1 MALKPVNEQHQLQI
15 TAGTEGRLQGHKFEE
30 LVTIELN
37 NIDCMVDEI
46 FIECN
51 RPNIYYGNPAKG
63 LVYYISKDK
72 GKKISRLNAYWLG
85 GLATVNAGAKILN
98 KNGEIITGSKS
109 DILID
114 VRFEDG
120 TTENK
125 YYADAIYKAVSAFV
139 KDYNSMIDATGDSS
153 DTSVLRTATNMVN
166 TTKANSKVLK
176 ELGISVDSNNKLVID
191 KDTFMAA
198 DMSVAKSA
206 FAGAGSFGQ
215 SVANSAASIYS
226 SSATTLAKL
235 QTQNLYGSDGS
246 YSYVSASV
254 YNQFT

>member
-1 MALKPVNEQHQLQI
+1 MATISAYTSSSISTLFSGLNSSSSNNSFGIGSLDLSTYNSIKTGAYKQLLKNPVSSNSSSSKTDNSSATTISSQKINATKTKDASKAVVNDATDLRKTSLWQ
-15 TAGTEGRLQGHKFEE
+15 KKS
-30 LVTIELN
+30 VTN
-37 NIDCMVDEI
+37 
-46 FIECN
+46 
-51 RPNIYYGNPAKG
+51 
-63 LVYYISKDK
+63 
-72 GKKISRLNAYWLG
+72 
-85 GLATVNAGAKILN
+85 
-98 KNGEIITGSKS
+98 
-109 DILID
+109 
-114 VRFEDG
+114 EDG

-125 YYADAIYKAVSAFV
+125 YDADAIYKAVSAFV

-153 DTSVLRTATNMVN
+153 DTSVLRTASNMVN

>member
-1 MALKPVNEQHQLQI
+1 MATISAYTSSSISTLFSGLNSSSSNNSFGIGSLDLSTYNSIKTGAYKQLLKSYYAKNPVSSNSSS
-15 TAGTEGRLQGHKFEE
+15 
-30 LVTIELN
+30 
-37 NIDCMVDEI
+37 
-46 FIECN
+46 
-51 RPNIYYGNPAKG
+51 
-63 LVYYISKDK
+63 SKTDNSSATTVSSQ
-72 GKKISRLNAYWLG
+72 KINATKTKD
-85 GLATVNAGAKILN
+85 ASKAVVN
-98 KNGEIITGSKS
+98 
-109 DILID
+109 
-114 VRFEDG
+114 EDG

-125 YYADAIYKAVSAFV
+125 YDADAIYKAVSAFV

-153 DTSVLRTATNMVN
+153 DTSVLRTASNMVN

>member
-1 MALKPVNEQHQLQI
+1 MATISAYTSSSISTLFSGFNSSSSNSSFGIGSLDLSTYNSIKTGAYKQLLKSYYAKNPVSSNSSATTISSQKINATKTKDASKAVVNDATDLRKTSLWQ
-15 TAGTEGRLQGHKFEE
+15 KKS
-30 LVTIELN
+30 VTN
-37 NIDCMVDEI
+37 
-46 FIECN
+46 
-51 RPNIYYGNPAKG
+51 
-63 LVYYISKDK
+63 
-72 GKKISRLNAYWLG
+72 
-85 GLATVNAGAKILN
+85 
-98 KNGEIITGSKS
+98 
-109 DILID
+109 
-114 VRFEDG
+114 EDG

-125 YYADAIYKAVSAFV
+125 YDADAIYKAVSAFV

-153 DTSVLRTATNMVN
+153 DTSVLRTASNMVN

>member
-1 MALKPVNEQHQLQI
+1 MATISAYTSSSISTLFSGLNSSSSNNSFGIGSLDLSTYNSIKTGAYKQLLKSYYAKNPVSSNSSSSKTDNSSATTVSSQKINATKTKDASKAVVNDATDLRKTSLWQ
-15 TAGTEGRLQGHKFEE
+15 KKS
-30 LVTIELN
+30 VTN
-37 NIDCMVDEI
+37 
-46 FIECN
+46 
-51 RPNIYYGNPAKG
+51 
-63 LVYYISKDK
+63 
-72 GKKISRLNAYWLG
+72 
-85 GLATVNAGAKILN
+85 
-98 KNGEIITGSKS
+98 
-109 DILID
+109 
-114 VRFEDG
+114 EDG

-125 YYADAIYKAVSAFV
+125 YDADAIY
-139 KDYNSMIDATGDSS
+139 
-153 DTSVLRTATNMVN
+153 
-166 TTKANSKVLK
+166 KVLK

>member
-1 MALKPVNEQHQLQI
+1 MYKRQTN
-15 TAGTEGRLQGHKFEE
+15 
-30 LVTIELN
+30 
-37 NIDCMVDEI
+37 
-46 FIECN
+46 
-51 RPNIYYGNPAKG
+51 
-63 LVYYISKDK
+63 
-72 GKKISRLNAYWLG
+72 
-85 GLATVNAGAKILN
+85 
-98 KNGEIITGSKS
+98 
-109 DILID
+109 
-114 VRFEDG
+114 EDG

-125 YYADAIYKAVSAFV
+125 YDADAIYKAVSAFV

-153 DTSVLRTATNMVN
+153 DTSVLRTASNMVN

>member
-1 MALKPVNEQHQLQI
+1 MR
-15 TAGTEGRLQGHKFEE
+15 GTIDTVKNGSKIVGRYLEVRGWE
-30 LVTIELN
+30 LSSSRIKTMSAYLDGKYLGDLDIGQERL
-37 NIDCMVDEI
+37 D
-46 FIECN
+46 
-51 RPNIYYGNPAKG
+51 
-63 LVYYISKDK
+63 VYRAFPDYENK
-72 GKKISRLNAYWLG
+72 
-85 GLATVNAGAKILN
+85 NAGFSKTFDLSNVAP
-98 KNGEIITGSKS
+98 GEKTLKLYITN
-109 DILID
+109 
-114 VRFEDG
+114 EDG

-125 YYADAIYKAVSAFV
+125 YDADAIYKAVSAFV

-153 DTSVLRTATNMVN
+153 DTSVLRTASNMVN

>member
-1 MALKPVNEQHQLQI
+1 MATISAYTSSSISTLFSGLNSSSSNNSFGIGSLDLSTYNSIKTGAYKQLLKSYYAKNPVSSNSSATTVSSQKINATKTKDASKAVVNDATDLRKTSLWQ
-15 TAGTEGRLQGHKFEE
+15 KKS
-30 LVTIELN
+30 VTN
-37 NIDCMVDEI
+37 
-46 FIECN
+46 
-51 RPNIYYGNPAKG
+51 
-63 LVYYISKDK
+63 
-72 GKKISRLNAYWLG
+72 
-85 GLATVNAGAKILN
+85 
-98 KNGEIITGSKS
+98 
-109 DILID
+109 
-114 VRFEDG
+114 EDG

-125 YYADAIYKAVSAFV
+125 YDADAIYKAVSAFV

-153 DTSVLRTATNMVN
+153 DTSVLRTASNMVN

>member
-1 MALKPVNEQHQLQI
+1 MATISAYTSSSISTLFSGLNSSSSNNSFGIGSLDLSTYNSIKTGAYKQLLKSYYAKNPVSSNSSSSKTDNSSATTISSQKINATKTKDASKAVVNDATDLRKTSLWQ
-15 TAGTEGRLQGHKFEE
+15 KKS
-30 LVTIELN
+30 VTN
-37 NIDCMVDEI
+37 
-46 FIECN
+46 
-51 RPNIYYGNPAKG
+51 
-63 LVYYISKDK
+63 
-72 GKKISRLNAYWLG
+72 
-85 GLATVNAGAKILN
+85 
-98 KNGEIITGSKS
+98 
-109 DILID
+109 
-114 VRFEDG
+114 EDG

-125 YYADAIYKAVSAFV
+125 YDADAIYKAVSAFV

-153 DTSVLRTATNMVN
+153 D
-166 TTKANSKVLK
+166 KANSKVLK

>member
-1 MALKPVNEQHQLQI
+1 MATISAYTSSSISTLFSGLNSSSSNNSFGIGSLDLSTYNSIKTGAYKQLLKSYYAKNPVSSNSSSSKTDNSSATTVSSQKINATKTKDASKAVVNDATDLRKTSLWQ
-15 TAGTEGRLQGHKFEE
+15 KKS
-30 LVTIELN
+30 VTN
-37 NIDCMVDEI
+37 
-46 FIECN
+46 
-51 RPNIYYGNPAKG
+51 
-63 LVYYISKDK
+63 
-72 GKKISRLNAYWLG
+72 
-85 GLATVNAGAKILN
+85 
-98 KNGEIITGSKS
+98 
-109 DILID
+109 
-114 VRFEDG
+114 EDG

-125 YYADAIYKAVSAFV
+125 YDADAIYKAVSAFV

-153 DTSVLRTATNMVN
+153 DMVN

>member
-1 MALKPVNEQHQLQI
+1 MATISAYTSSSISTLFSGLNSSSSNNSFGIGSLDLSTYNSIKTGAYKQLLKSYYAKNPVSSNSSSSKTDNSSATTISSQKINATKAVVNDATDLRKTSLWQ
-15 TAGTEGRLQGHKFEE
+15 KKS
-30 LVTIELN
+30 VTN
-37 NIDCMVDEI
+37 
-46 FIECN
+46 
-51 RPNIYYGNPAKG
+51 
-63 LVYYISKDK
+63 
-72 GKKISRLNAYWLG
+72 
-85 GLATVNAGAKILN
+85 
-98 KNGEIITGSKS
+98 
-109 DILID
+109 
-114 VRFEDG
+114 EDG

-125 YYADAIYKAVSAFV
+125 YDADAIYKAVSAFV

-153 DTSVLRTATNMVN
+153 DTSVLRTASNMVN

>member
-1 MALKPVNEQHQLQI
+1 MATISAYTSSSISTLFSGLNSSSSNNSFGIGSLDLSTYNSIKTGAYKQLLKSYYAKNPVSSNSSATTISSQKINATKTKDASKAVVNDATDLRKTSLWQ
-15 TAGTEGRLQGHKFEE
+15 KKS
-30 LVTIELN
+30 VTN
-37 NIDCMVDEI
+37 
-46 FIECN
+46 
-51 RPNIYYGNPAKG
+51 
-63 LVYYISKDK
+63 
-72 GKKISRLNAYWLG
+72 
-85 GLATVNAGAKILN
+85 
-98 KNGEIITGSKS
+98 
-109 DILID
+109 
-114 VRFEDG
+114 EDG

-125 YYADAIYKAVSAFV
+125 YDADAIYKAVSAFV

-153 DTSVLRTATNMVN
+153 DTSVLRTASNMVN

>member
-1 MALKPVNEQHQLQI
+1 MATISAYTSSSISTLFSGFNSSSSNSSFGIGSLDLSTYNSIKTGAYKQLLKSYYAKNPVSSNSSSSKTDNSSATTISSQKINATKTKDASKAVVNDATDLRKTSLWQ
-15 TAGTEGRLQGHKFEE
+15 KKS
-30 LVTIELN
+30 VTN
-37 NIDCMVDEI
+37 
-46 FIECN
+46 
-51 RPNIYYGNPAKG
+51 
-63 LVYYISKDK
+63 
-72 GKKISRLNAYWLG
+72 
-85 GLATVNAGAKILN
+85 
-98 KNGEIITGSKS
+98 
-109 DILID
+109 
-114 VRFEDG
+114 EDG

-125 YYADAIYKAVSAFV
+125 YDADAIYKAVSAFV
-139 KDYNSMIDATGDSS
+139 KDYNSMIDATADSS
-153 DTSVLRTATNMVN
+153 DTSVLRTASNMVN

>member
-1 MALKPVNEQHQLQI
+1 MATISAYTSSSISTLFSGLNSSSSNNSFGIGSLDLSTYNSIKTGAYKQLLKSYYAKNPVSSNSSSSKTDNSSATTISSQKINATKTKDASKAVVNDATDLRKTSLWQ
-15 TAGTEGRLQGHKFEE
+15 KKS
-30 LVTIELN
+30 VTN
-37 NIDCMVDEI
+37 
-46 FIECN
+46 
-51 RPNIYYGNPAKG
+51 
-63 LVYYISKDK
+63 
-72 GKKISRLNAYWLG
+72 
-85 GLATVNAGAKILN
+85 
-98 KNGEIITGSKS
+98 
-109 DILID
+109 
-114 VRFEDG
+114 EDG

-125 YYADAIYKAVSAFV
+125 YDADAIYKAVSAFV

-153 DTSVLRTATNMVN
+153 DTSVLRTASNMVN
-166 TTKANSKVLK
+166 TTKANS
-176 ELGISVDSNNKLVID
+176 SVDSNNKLVID

>member
-1 MALKPVNEQHQLQI
+1 MATISAYTSSSISTLFSGLNSSSSNNSFGIGSLDLSTYNSIKTGAYKQLLKSYYAKNPVSSNSSSSKTDNSSATTISSQKINATKTKDASKAVVNDATDLRKTSLWQ
-15 TAGTEGRLQGHKFEE
+15 KKS
-30 LVTIELN
+30 VTN
-37 NIDCMVDEI
+37 
-46 FIECN
+46 
-51 RPNIYYGNPAKG
+51 
-63 LVYYISKDK
+63 
-72 GKKISRLNAYWLG
+72 
-85 GLATVNAGAKILN
+85 
-98 KNGEIITGSKS
+98 
-109 DILID
+109 
-114 VRFEDG
+114 EDG

-125 YYADAIYKAVSAFV
+125 YDADAIYKAVV
-139 KDYNSMIDATGDSS
+139 KYYNSMIDATGDSS
-153 DTSVLRTATNMVN
+153 DTSVLRTASNMVN

>member
-1 MALKPVNEQHQLQI
+1 
-15 TAGTEGRLQGHKFEE
+15 
-30 LVTIELN
+30 
-37 NIDCMVDEI
+37 
-46 FIECN
+46 
-51 RPNIYYGNPAKG
+51 
-63 LVYYISKDK
+63 
-72 GKKISRLNAYWLG
+72 
-85 GLATVNAGAKILN
+85 
-98 KNGEIITGSKS
+98 
-109 DILID
+109 
-114 VRFEDG
+114 
-120 TTENK
+120 
-125 YYADAIYKAVSAFV
+125 
-139 KDYNSMIDATGDSS
+139 MIDATGDSS
-153 DTSVLRTATNMVN
+153 DTSVLRTASNMVN

-235 QTQNLYGSDGS
+235 QSQNLYGSDGS

-254 YNQFT
+254 YIQFT

>member
-1 MALKPVNEQHQLQI
+1 
-15 TAGTEGRLQGHKFEE
+15 
-30 LVTIELN
+30 
-37 NIDCMVDEI
+37 
-46 FIECN
+46 
-51 RPNIYYGNPAKG
+51 
-63 LVYYISKDK
+63 
-72 GKKISRLNAYWLG
+72 
-85 GLATVNAGAKILN
+85 
-98 KNGEIITGSKS
+98 
-109 DILID
+109 
-114 VRFEDG
+114 
-120 TTENK
+120 
-125 YYADAIYKAVSAFV
+125 
-139 KDYNSMIDATGDSS
+139 MIDATGDSS
-153 DTSVLRTATNMVN
+153 DTSVLRTASNMVN

-176 ELGISVDSNNKLVID
+176 ELGISVDSNNKLVI
-191 KDTFMAA
+191 AA

>member
-1 MALKPVNEQHQLQI
+1 MATISAYTSSSISTLFSGLNSSSSNNSFGIGSLDLSTYNSIKTGAYKQLLKSYYAVSSNSGSSKTDNSSATTISSQKINATKTKDASKAVVNDATDLRKTSLWQ
-15 TAGTEGRLQGHKFEE
+15 KKS
-30 LVTIELN
+30 VTN
-37 NIDCMVDEI
+37 
-46 FIECN
+46 
-51 RPNIYYGNPAKG
+51 
-63 LVYYISKDK
+63 
-72 GKKISRLNAYWLG
+72 
-85 GLATVNAGAKILN
+85 
-98 KNGEIITGSKS
+98 
-109 DILID
+109 
-114 VRFEDG
+114 EDG

-125 YYADAIYKAVSAFV
+125 YDADAIYKAVSAFV

-153 DTSVLRTATNMVN
+153 DTSVLRTASNMVN

>member
-1 MALKPVNEQHQLQI
+1 MATISAYTSSSISTLFSGLNSSSSNNSFGIGSLDLSTYNSIKTGAYKQLLKSYYAKNPVSSNSGSSKTDNSSATTISSQKINATKTKDASKAVVNDATDLRKTSLWQ
-15 TAGTEGRLQGHKFEE
+15 KKS
-30 LVTIELN
+30 VTN
-37 NIDCMVDEI
+37 
-46 FIECN
+46 
-51 RPNIYYGNPAKG
+51 
-63 LVYYISKDK
+63 
-72 GKKISRLNAYWLG
+72 
-85 GLATVNAGAKILN
+85 
-98 KNGEIITGSKS
+98 
-109 DILID
+109 
-114 VRFEDG
+114 EDG

-125 YYADAIYKAVSAFV
+125 YDADAIYKAVSAFV
-139 KDYNSMIDATGDSS
+139 KDYNSMIDLSGMVTQGA
-153 DTSVLRTATNMVN
+153 SVLRTASNMVN